1 MYHYKII
8 GRSGQVLDILAP
20 TMRHA
25 ILIGYRALGVVS
37 SVARGR
43 NAKR

>member
-8 GRSGQVLDILAP
+8 GRNGQVLDILAP

-25 ILIGYRALGVVS
+25 ILIGYRALGVVN
-37 SVARGR
+37 SVVRGL
-43 NAKR
+43 NAK

>member
-1 MYHYKII
+1 MHHYKII
-8 GRSGQVLDILAP
+8 GRNGLALDILAP

>member
-8 GRSGQVLDILAP
+8 GRNGKVLDIVAP

-25 ILIGYRALGVVS
+25 IIIGYRALGVVN
-37 SVARGR
+37 SVVRGL
-43 NAKR
+43 NAK

>member
-8 GRSGQVLDILAP
+8 GRNGQVLDILAP

-25 ILIGYRALGVVS
+25 ILIGYRALGIVS
-37 SVARGR
+37 SVVRGL
-43 NAKR
+43 NAK

>member
-8 GRSGQVLDILAP
+8 GRNGQVLDILAP

-25 ILIGYRALGVVS
+25 ILIGFRAVGMIKGVV
-37 SVARGR
+37 RGF
-43 NAKR
+43 NAK